1 MAKALTIAGLA
12 VPLFAMSVGESF
24 AQSQPAKQPT
34 SQPTKQPVAKQ
45 STTAQNTK
53 AQNNKAAPKK
63 PQAQSKAQA
72 AKKKQ
77 VAQKRKANKAK
88 RQSFARS
95 EQGYNSMGT
104 RLGLRSA
111 FTEVALNSSAVLV
124 VDQLTGR
131 VLLEKNPDVA
141 LPIASITKVMTALV
155 VMDAELPLHEL
166 ITITKDDTKLQK
178 YSRSRL
184 TVGSKFTRAELLHLA
199 LMSSDNRAAHA
210 LGRTYPEGLA
220 AFVAAMNDKAD
231 ELSMAQS
238 KFVEPTGLS
247 NENRSTPRD
256 LARLVNAAHEHELI
270 RDFSTDKQTIVKVG
284 GRDQQFRNTNA
295 LLRSDNWELGLSK
308 TGFIRDAGKCLVMQA
323 TIDGQ
328 AVVIVMLDAQGS
340 QKRLLDAERIRQW
353 LTTESPSQSA
363 PRS

>member
-1 MAKALTIAGLA
+1 MGGLA
-12 VPLFAMSVGESF
+12 ISLFALGVGESF
-24 AQSQPAKQPT
+24 SQTQPSKPPANPT
-34 SQPTKQPVAKQ
+34 TKQPAAQ
-45 STTAQNTK
+45 PSAAAQN
-53 AQNNKAAPKK
+53 AKAAPKT

-88 RQSFARS
+88 KQSFARS

-124 VDQLTGR
+124 VDQVTGQ

-231 ELSMAQS
+231 ELSMTQS

-256 LARLVNAAHEHELI
+256 LARLVNAAHEHALI

-353 LTTESPSQSA
+353 LTTESPSQSV

>member
-1 MAKALTIAGLA
+1 
-12 VPLFAMSVGESF
+12 
-24 AQSQPAKQPT
+24 
-34 SQPTKQPVAKQ
+34 
-45 STTAQNTK
+45 
-53 AQNNKAAPKK
+53 
-63 PQAQSKAQA
+63 
-72 AKKKQ
+72 
-77 VAQKRKANKAK
+77 
-88 RQSFARS
+88 
-95 EQGYNSMGT
+95 
-104 RLGLRSA
+104 
-111 FTEVALNSSAVLV
+111 
-124 VDQLTGR
+124 
-131 VLLEKNPDVA
+131 
-141 LPIASITKVMTALV
+141 
-155 VMDAELPLHEL
+155 
-166 ITITKDDTKLQK
+166 
-178 YSRSRL
+178 
-184 TVGSKFTRAELLHLA
+184 
-199 LMSSDNRAAHA
+199 

-231 ELSMAQS
+231 ELSMTQS

-256 LARLVNAAHEHELI
+256 LARLVNAAHEHALI

-353 LTTESPSQSA
+353 LTTESPSQSV